1 MVFREK
7 KTIIFIIVVL
17 TVFLV
22 SVLTRVSSQASKNIV
37 YTLPASFGNW
47 QSNELSYNR
56 ELLTSWLGT
65 EHIVFRQYRNT
76 ETDASIALY
85 LAYYHDLESSDM
97 AHAPEVCYP
106 GQGWKILSNNEI
118 QFTISPGT
126 QIRAKRMMIEKNAE
140 REIVYSWWQTDGAII
155 ADNSWYHLSQIIKRI
170 AFKDTSSV
178 WVRISAQEA
187 GGEEKNNFAE
197 NVIREFCEEAVPLFN
212 NYFNQGSL

>member
-7 KTIIFIIVVL
+7 KTIIFIIAVL

-22 SVLTRVSSQASKNIV
+22 SALTRVSSQASKSVV

-76 ETDASIALY
+76 ENDDSVALY
-85 LAYYHDLESSDM
+85 LAYYQDLESADM

-106 GQGWKILSNNEI
+106 GQGWKILSNDETR
-118 QFTISPGT
+118 FTLSTGAH
-126 QIRAKRMMIEKNAE
+126 IRTKRMLIQKNAE
-140 REIVYSWWQTDGAII
+140 REVVYSWWQTDGAII
-155 ADNSWYHLSQIIKRI
+155 AGNSWYHLNQIIKRI
-170 AFKDTSSV
+170 AFKDTSSI
-178 WVRISAQEA
+178 WVRISTREA
-187 GGEEKNNFAE
+187 GGEEKNNVAD
-197 NVIREFCEEAVPLFN
+197 NAIREFCEEVVPLLD
-212 NYFNQGSL
+212 NYFKQGSI